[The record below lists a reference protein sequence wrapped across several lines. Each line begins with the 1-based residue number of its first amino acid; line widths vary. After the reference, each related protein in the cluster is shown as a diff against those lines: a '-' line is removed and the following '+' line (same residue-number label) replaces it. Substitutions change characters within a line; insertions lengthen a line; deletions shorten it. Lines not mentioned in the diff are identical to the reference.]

1 MGFSLNIPKVTAAT
15 ATSAP
20 PPTPYLD
27 AIKASSPD
35 LYQKITGLSA
45 YSANEAFNGQVQ
57 DFQAQLF
64 TPLQQSA
71 LSNVPKTIAPG
82 GGIDENGNPYSYA
95 QSVPAGKINGIN
107 VNANYDENGKLT
119 GFSSGLD
126 ATTWLDGSHYI
137 TGQWDASGNPAPA
150 QHATSSGGFFSNL
163 IGGAFNGISDF
174 MNSDIGKLAM
184 AFGAAYGAP
193 ILAEAAGISVPSAA
207 AAINVASGV
216 ASGQPLD
223 KAVTNAAAGAATG
236 AVIGQTGLGGAVANA
251 TDSPLAG
258 QLATNTASG
267 VLRGQDIGTALAN
280 AATTTAGSAGAG
292 ALNQASTDAQLANFS
307 QGQAEKAYNNSTGP
321 TEQAVIDAM
330 GGQAPAAPAEST
342 SPLSS
347 IQPDQTTAPVAPLSM
362 ASDTSTAPSGVQLA
376 AADNGVVSD
385 AGNGAP
391 LSVSVSGAPI
401 YAESKNADSVTPP
414 FGYDLMPAALNA
426 GTPPEGS
433 FYDATQNAWFTPN
446 QEAQDLQQ
454 QLLQQQEDQSAQ
466 DSIVRQAFGMTVPE
480 YEKYLTMSPDEQIAY
495 RDSLQQGAVDSVSP
509 QDNPPLSQAAPDAG
523 TANQDVTPPLATTTT
538 DKSGLTA
545 PLSTVEPDAN
555 TTQAA
560 ETPVVQAP
568 AAETPPLA
576 EAKATEPAPVVD
588 TSQEG
593 SFNPVIIPP
602 SIIKAAISGATGGGG
617 STTPAAA
624 SATAAPLSSAATAQ
638 PKPLD
643 TSPQYLTSSING
655 LNPAHLASLHQLFG
669 SLTPELAS
677 VLASRSKPAEP
688 AKQELTPEEKA
699 ILEAN
704 PNMTKDELM
713 QQEYGTKFFAE
724 GGSNVMDS
732 GYSID
737 APKFKKYE
745 TSMLAAAP
753 SIEQKS
759 RLGALQHL
767 RQGLLTRQPT
777 SMGLAHGGLPAK
789 YAEATPPGHKP
800 EFITGLTGYYAQG
813 KGTGQSDDIDAML
826 HQGDY
831 VADADLVAALGDGSS
846 KAGAEALEKFR
857 RSVPHQEHA
866 SGGHAVPA
874 KIADGEYVFPES
886 FVTAIGKGDNKE
898 GAKILD
904 KMREAIR
911 AHKRSAPNSKIP
923 PKAKSP
929 LDYLKMVKG

>member
-71 LSNVPKTIAPG
+71 LSNVPKSITPQYDTSEDG
-82 GGIDENGNPYSYA
+82 TRTG
-95 QSVPAGKINGIN
+95 QSQSIPAGKINGIN
-107 VNANYDENGKLT
+107 VNANYDESGKLT

-150 QHATSSGGFFSNL
+150 QHATSSGGFF
-163 IGGAFNGISDF
+163 GGLVNDALGGISDF
-174 MNSDIGKLAM
+174 LHSDIGKLAM

-193 ILAEAAGISVPSAA
+193 ELAAALDISTPAAA
-207 AAINVASGV
+207 AAINASAGI

-223 KAVTNAAAGAATG
+223 KAITNAATGAATG
-236 AVIGQTGLGGAVANA
+236 AIVGQTGIGGAVADA
-251 TDSPLAG
+251 TNSPLAG
-258 QLATNTASG
+258 QVASNTASG
-267 VLRGQDIGTALAN
+267 VLRGQDVGTALSN
-280 AATTTAGSAGAG
+280 AAVNVVGGAGAG
-292 ALNQASTDAQLANFS
+292 ALNQASTDAQLENFS

-321 TEQAVIDAM
+321 TEQAVIDATAN
-330 GGQAPAAPAEST
+330 QTPATTEQTT
-342 SPLSS
+342 SPL
-347 IQPDQTTAPVAPLSM
+347 
-362 ASDTSTAPSGVQLA
+362 PSNA
-376 AADNGVVSD
+376 AAETAS
-385 AGNGAP
+385 P
-391 LSVSVSGAPI
+391 L
-401 YAESKNADSVTPP
+401 
-414 FGYDLMPAALNA
+414 
-426 GTPPEGS
+426 
-433 FYDATQNAWFTPN
+433 
-446 QEAQDLQQ
+446 
-454 QLLQQQEDQSAQ
+454 DQA
-466 DSIVRQAFGMTVPE
+466 
-480 YEKYLTMSPDEQIAY
+480 
-495 RDSLQQGAVDSVSP
+495 
-509 QDNPPLSQAAPDAG
+509 
-523 TANQDVTPPLATTTT
+523 ATTTDT
-538 DKSGLTA
+538 SGLTA
-545 PLSTVEPDAN
+545 PLSTVDENAVQQLIDDSQK
-555 TTQAA
+555 QAA
-560 ETPVVQAP
+560 DTYENTSAPTESDVIAAAPETNPNA
-568 AAETPPLA
+568 
-576 EAKATEPAPVVD
+576 VVD

-593 SFNPVIIPP
+593 SFDPVIIPP
-602 SIIKAAISGATGGGG
+602 SIIKAAIKDVTGGGG
-617 STTPAAA
+617 GSSATPAAAPAAAAAPLAAA
-624 SATAAPLSSAATAQ
+624 SAT

-643 TSPQYLTSSING
+643 TSPQFLSSSVSG
-655 LNPAHLASLHQLFG
+655 STPAQLQQLHQLYG

-677 VLASRSKPAEP
+677 ILTSRSKPQP
-688 AKQELTPEEKA
+688 QKQELTPDDQA
-699 ILEAN
+699 TLEAN
-704 PNMTKDELM
+704 PNMTKEQLM

-745 TSMLAAAP
+745 TSMLPAAP
-753 SIEQKS
+753 TVEQKS

-911 AHKRSAPNSKIP
+911 AHKRSAPASKIP
-923 PKAKSP
+923 PKSKSP